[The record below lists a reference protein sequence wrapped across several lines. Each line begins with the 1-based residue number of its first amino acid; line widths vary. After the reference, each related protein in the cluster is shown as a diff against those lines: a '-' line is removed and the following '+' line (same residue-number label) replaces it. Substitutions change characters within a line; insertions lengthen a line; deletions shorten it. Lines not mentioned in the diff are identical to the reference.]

1 MTSWSQLQS
10 ADSVRN
16 LFPTSYFPP
25 ISYFV
30 LARQYAGITIDGC
43 EHYIKQTVRNRADI
57 LSANGVLS
65 LVVPVLRNKEARL
78 SSQDVLIDYKTL
90 WQRNHLRA
98 IRSAYGKTAYFDY
111 YFPEIENIIMS
122 SPEKLIELNTRITTW
137 VFDKMNLKIELTKT
151 KEYIAEIENDF
162 RNIFSKRNK
171 MKEYKNKP
179 YFQAFCDRFQF
190 VNDLSCL
197 DLLFNMGSE
206 SSTYL

>member
-1 MTSWSQLQS
+1 MTSWNQLQS

-25 ISYFV
+25 ISYLA

-90 WQRNHLRA
+90 WQRIALR
-98 IRSAYGKTAYFDY
+98 
-111 YFPEIENIIMS
+111 
-122 SPEKLIELNTRITTW
+122 
-137 VFDKMNLKIELTKT
+137 
-151 KEYIAEIENDF
+151 
-162 RNIFSKRNK
+162 
-171 MKEYKNKP
+171 
-179 YFQAFCDRFQF
+179 
-190 VNDLSCL
+190 
-197 DLLFNMGSE
+197 
-206 SSTYL
+206 

>member
-1 MTSWSQLQS
+1 M
-10 ADSVRN
+10 
-16 LFPTSYFPP
+16 
-25 ISYFV
+25 
-30 LARQYAGITIDGC
+30 ARQCAEITIDGC
-43 EHYIKQTVRNRADI
+43 EHYVKQTVRNRADI

-65 LVVPVLRNKEARL
+65 LVVPVLRNKESRL

-151 KEYIAEIENDF
+151 KEYLSEVENDF
-162 RNIFSKRNK
+162 RNTFSKRNK
-171 MKEYKNKP
+171 KEEYQNKP

-206 SSTYL
+206 SLSYL

>member
-1 MTSWSQLQS
+1 MISWNQLQS

-25 ISYFV
+25 ISYLV
-30 LARQYAGITIDGC
+30 SARQSAEITIDGC
-43 EHYIKQTVRNRADI
+43 EHYIKQSIRSRADI

-65 LVVPVLRNKEARL
+65 LVVPVLRNKETRL
-78 SSQDVLIDYKTL
+78 SSQDVSIDYKTL

-122 SPEKLIELNTRITTW
+122 SPEKLIELNTWITTW
-137 VFDKMNLKIELTKT
+137 VFNRMNLKIELSKT
-151 KEYIAEIENDF
+151 KEYLTEVENDF
-162 RNIFSKRNK
+162 RNTFSKRNK
-171 MKEYKNKP
+171 KEKYQNKP
-179 YFQAFCDRFQF
+179 YFQAFCDRFLF

-206 SSTYL
+206 SSNYL

>member
-1 MTSWSQLQS
+1 MTSWNQLQS

-25 ISYFV
+25 ISYLA

-171 MKEYKNKP
+171 MEEYKNKP

-206 SSTYL
+206 SSNYL